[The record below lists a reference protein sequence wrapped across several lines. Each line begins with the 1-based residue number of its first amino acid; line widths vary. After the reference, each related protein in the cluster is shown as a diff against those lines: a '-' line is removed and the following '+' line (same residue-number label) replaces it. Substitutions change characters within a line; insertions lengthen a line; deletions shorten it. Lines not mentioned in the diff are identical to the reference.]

1 MLRAGNCKRAAACD
15 ALNPHI
21 GQKFIRRSR
30 TDALIAGKRNA
41 RHPVGFIKVLFISP
55 LHITNERRNST
66 AKILPERR

>member
-1 MLRAGNCKRAAACD
+1 MLRAGNFKHAAAYD

-21 GQKFIRRSR
+21 GQKFIRGYHL
-30 TDALIAGKRNA
+30 DALIANRNA
-41 RHPVGFIKVLFISP
+41 RRPSERHKVLFISP